1 MPGVD
6 MILMEV
12 SQRAYDMIHYISGLY
27 GYLYVCEIYV
37 NLIWY
42 LYLFML
48 NKICLSLSVNHTHI
62 NFLLMAITLYD
73 TRTGQEKPAPLTR
86 KWMFY

>member
-1 MPGVD
+1 MCIMYSIIAVYALPFRVASMPAVRY
-6 MILMEV
+6 I
-12 SQRAYDMIHYISGLY
+12 SQHAYDMIHYISGLF

-48 NKICLSLSVNHTHI
+48 NFVLVSL
-62 NFLLMAITLYD
+62 
-73 TRTGQEKPAPLTR
+73 
-86 KWMFY
+86 